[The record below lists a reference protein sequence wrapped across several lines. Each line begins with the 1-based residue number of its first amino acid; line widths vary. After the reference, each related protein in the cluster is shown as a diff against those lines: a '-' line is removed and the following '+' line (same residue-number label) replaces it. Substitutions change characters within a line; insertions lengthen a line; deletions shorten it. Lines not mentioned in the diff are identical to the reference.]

1 VYERHEFEVLEDGGT
16 TTVLA
21 VAPGLGR
28 PRPRRLGEARG
39 VHVHEIDGDAIVV
52 RTHLWTRG
60 EFALAA
66 ERRFLRR

>member
-1 VYERHEFEVLEDGGT
+1 MLEHGGA

-39 VHVHEIDGDAIVV
+39 FHVHETDDEAIVV
-52 RTHLWTRG
+52 RTYLWTRG
-60 EFALAA
+60 DFALTA
-66 ERRFLRR
+66 ERRFLRSSTGGR